1 MCPNPWARSLDWDC
15 SIITTSPVPVHLPS
29 TLPTIASTT
38 IARPSSLTIHQP
50 KDKRQDKITQA
61 QTPQQRKA
69 NDKFKKA
76 QDAKRGKPAS
86 EIKKKDDFKSPISPL
101 WLGLLGF
108 VVFGGLIFE
117 LLSRI
122 FLR

>member
-1 MCPNPWARSLDWDC
+1 MRRKGGRRGSGETNRADS
-15 SIITTSPVPVHLPS
+15 
-29 TLPTIASTT
+29 
-38 IARPSSLTIHQP
+38 
-50 KDKRQDKITQA
+50 KQA

-101 WLGLLGF
+101 WLGKLCS
-108 VVFGGLIFE
+108 
-117 LLSRI
+117 LSLRGILDWHIQAGRGSVGEPAMGQRHKRRI
-122 FLR
+122 

>member
-1 MCPNPWARSLDWDC
+1 M
-15 SIITTSPVPVHLPS
+15 
-29 TLPTIASTT
+29 
-38 IARPSSLTIHQP
+38 
-50 KDKRQDKITQA
+50 A

-69 NDKFKKA
+69 KEKFKKS

-86 EIKKKDDFKSPISPL
+86 EIKKKEDFKSPISPL